1 MGNRTEEEKKINVK
15 VSLLEGGL
23 ENVTL
28 CPVYNYK
35 LILRSTI

>member
-15 VSLLEGGL
+15 ISVLEGKL

-28 CPVYNYK
+28 CPVYK
-35 LILRSTI
+35 LILRSAI